1 MATMRSS
8 TLSRP
13 GVPAMASLAVNGLL
27 IAALLTLSAGRQER
41 WVESPSLSVLSL
53 AALKGSDQG
62 EEQAPTAEPQAAAQP
77 DQSHPVEQQQASP
90 PPVPATVPPPP
101 PLPSP
106 LASPATQLPPV
117 AAATTPAAA
126 RNPASSPLSSP
137 AAAAQGSPRST
148 TPSAAPQR
156 RGVADGLDADA
167 PAGKSMAYAA
177 RVRSWLY
184 AHKVY
189 PRRARMRREEG
200 IVRVRFILDRTGA
213 LIDGMILAGSG
224 KAVLDEEA
232 MAMMRRASPYPR
244 APDAITGDRLEFI
257 APIEFTL
264 PV

>member
-1 MATMRSS
+1 MATTRSS

-13 GVPAMASLAVNGLL
+13 GVPALASLAVNGLL
-27 IAALLTLSAGRQER
+27 IATLLTLGAGRQER
-41 WVESPSLSVLSL
+41 WTESPSLSVLSL
-53 AALKGSDQG
+53 AALKGSEQG
-62 EEQAPTAEPQAAAQP
+62 EAQAPTAEPQAAAQREP
-77 DQSHPVEQQQASP
+77 QEQAGT
-90 PPVPATVPPPP
+90 PPVPAVAPPP

-106 LASPATQLPPV
+106 VALPASPSPPV
-117 AAATTPAAA
+117 AAATTPVAA
-126 RNPASSPLSSP
+126 RNTASSPLSSP
-137 AAAAQGSPRST
+137 AVAAQGSPRSSS
-148 TPSAAPQR
+148 PSAAPQR
-156 RGVADGLDADA
+156 RGIADGLDADA

-184 AHKVY
+184 AHKIY
-189 PRRARMRREEG
+189 PRRARMHREEG
-200 IVRVRFILDRTGA
+200 VVRVRFILDRTGA

-244 APDAITGDRLEFI
+244 APEAVAGDRLEFI